1 MADTPRSDN
10 ISTRQ
15 ARIAELAK
23 QMPTVALQTLSHHMD
38 QEWFRE
44 AYRRTRK
51 DGATGIDGQ
60 TGATYALNLD
70 ANLRELEKRVKSGTY
85 RAPPVRRV
93 YIPKG
98 KGKQRPIGVPTFE
111 DKIVQRA
118 VQMILEPLYEQDFY
132 DCSYGFR
139 PGRSAHQALEVIDQW
154 LYRNKGG
161 WVLDVDVSSFF
172 DSLDHEKL
180 RDMLRQRVSDG
191 VIGRLIGK
199 WLRAGVM
206 EAGVVHRSAIG
217 SPQGGVISP
226 MLANVYLHEV
236 LDKWWHDVVLQ
247 RLHGRAQ
254 LVRFA
259 DDCVPREHHQPP

>member
-1 MADTPRSDN
+1 MVGTPTSN
-10 ISTRQ
+10 SISTRQ
-15 ARIAELAK
+15 VRIAELAK
-23 QMPTVALQTLSHHMD
+23 QMPTVALRTLSHHMD

-60 TGATYALNLD
+60 TGASYAQGLD
-70 ANLRELEKRVKSGTY
+70 DNLRELENRAKSGTY

-111 DKIVQRA
+111 DKVLQRA
-118 VQMILEPLYEQDFY
+118 VHMVLEPLYEQDFY

-161 WVLDVDVSSFF
+161 WVLDVDVSLFF
-172 DSLDHEKL
+172 
-180 RDMLRQRVSDG
+180 RQSRPRETEGDA
-191 VIGRLIGK
+191 RP
-199 WLRAGVM
+199 AGVRWGDSTPHRQVAPRGG
-206 EAGVVHRSAIG
+206 AGGRSG
-217 SPQGGVISP
+217 SPLRIRKSARGRDFAI
-226 MLANVYLHEV
+226 
-236 LDKWWHDVVLQ
+236 DV
-247 RLHGRAQ
+247 
-254 LVRFA
+254 
-259 DDCVPREHHQPP
+259 